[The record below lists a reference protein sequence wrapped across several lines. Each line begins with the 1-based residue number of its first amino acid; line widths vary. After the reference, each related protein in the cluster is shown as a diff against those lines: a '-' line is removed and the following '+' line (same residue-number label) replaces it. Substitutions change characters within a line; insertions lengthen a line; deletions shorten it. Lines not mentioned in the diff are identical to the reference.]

1 MSKRILITGG
11 TGFIGFHL
19 CKKFL
24 SLGWSVTS
32 LSSKRPKPQKK
43 LKNVKYLKID
53 ITNKNKLLKIKKNF
67 DYIINLAG
75 YVDHTNKKKTLESHY
90 IGCKNLASIFSNRNI
105 KKFIQIGSSIEY
117 GKLKS
122 PQIENKN
129 NPQSTYSV
137 YGKAKLLSTKYLL
150 DLNKK
155 NNFPSSIIRLY
166 LVYGPNQDINR
177 VVPIT
182 IKNALDNKKFDCSN
196 GSQFRD
202 FTYIDDVVD
211 AILKLLKSK
220 KTNGQIINIGS
231 GKPVRVRTLIKKIC
245 LIVGAGKPVFGKV
258 KMRKDETMALYPN
271 IYKAKKILEWKP
283 KISLNVGLRRT
294 IKYYKNGKF
303 INNFKR

>member
-19 CKKFL
+19 CKKCL

-32 LSSKRPKPQKK
+32 LSSKSPTPQKK

-53 ITNKNKLLKIKKNF
+53 ITNKNKLSKIQKNF
-67 DYIINLAG
+67 DYIVNLAG

-105 KKFIQIGSSIEY
+105 KKFIQVGSSIEY
-117 GKLKS
+117 GKSKS

-137 YGKAKLLSTKYLL
+137 YGKAKLLSTKFLIGL
-150 DLNKK
+150 SKK
-155 NNFPSSIIRLY
+155 NNFPASVIRLY

-182 IKNALDNKKFDCSN
+182 IKNALENKKFDCSN

-211 AILKLLKSK
+211 AILKILKSK
-220 KTNGQIINIGS
+220 KTNGEIINIGS

-258 KMRKDETMALYPN
+258 KMRKDETMSLYPN